1 MGDLSQR
8 AALTAKE
15 LRSYVGISEAT
26 VYRLVAA
33 GRLPAV
39 KIGRRTLFRRTDVDA
54 LLGLRG
60 AASPPTH
67 SIFD

>member
-1 MGDLSQR
+1 MSDLSQR
-8 AALTAKE
+8 AALTARE
-15 LRSYVGISEAT
+15 LRSYAGISEAT

-33 GRLPAV
+33 GRLPSV

-54 LLGLRG
+54 LLGIR
-60 AASPPTH
+60 AATQSPAH

>member
-1 MGDLSQR
+1 MSDLSQR
-8 AALTAKE
+8 AALTARE

-33 GRLPAV
+33 GRLPVV
-39 KIGRRTLFRRTDVDA
+39 KIGRRTLFRRADVDA
-54 LLGLRG
+54 LLGVVPAIQPLQ
-60 AASPPTH
+60 H

>member
-1 MGDLSQR
+1 MSDLSQR

-26 VYRLVAA
+26 VYRLVAS
-33 GRLPAV
+33 GRLPSV
-39 KIGRRTLFRRTDVDA
+39 KIGRRTLFRRADVDA
-54 LLGLRG
+54 LLSLG
-60 AASPPTH
+60 AATQLSTS

>member
-1 MGDLSQR
+1 MDLSQR

-15 LRSYVGISEAT
+15 IKSYVGISEAT
-26 VYRLVAA
+26 IYRLVAA
-33 GRLPAV
+33 GQLPSV
-39 KIGRRTLFRRTDVDA
+39 KIGRRTLFRRIDVDA

-60 AASPPTH
+60 SVPARG